1 MIDSLLLVIIFISIL
16 VSCGKSCRQR
26 RQRLRENELE
36 ATAPTTQQGS
46 NGAPGP
52 ENENER
58 TEEQRNQMLHDRRLK
73 ILTTL
78 VHKKVLAKT
87 EEEELKLPHEKEF
100 SNRSSHGDND
110 VESQTSPH
118 KNNIFVE
125 TFTSWRLN
133 RHASSDLVEQS
144 ATLYSP
150 KSCSICLEPYREGDD
165 ICWSQNENCYH
176 AYHQDCIL
184 DWLMQ
189 NDDCPLCRADYF
201 ESKSSIEC

>member
-1 MIDSLLLVIIFISIL
+1 MDIVLCNFIS
-16 VSCGKSCRQR
+16 
-26 RQRLRENELE
+26 
-36 ATAPTTQQGS
+36 
-46 NGAPGP
+46 
-52 ENENER
+52 
-58 TEEQRNQMLHDRRLK
+58 K
-73 ILTTL
+73 IFEFMKHTL
-78 VHKKVLAKT
+78 FVKQPYVYYTRIQKVLAKT